1 MLSELIQFST
11 EKYTNVAVPGKKEE
25 VGAAGLGLRG
35 CPRLRVRALDD
46 DQSIRAILPV
56 FGKISANCC
65 SFAAVSAPI
74 FATKYAFC
82 SIFQNLPD
90 FQAEIFE
97 IWQYFAIFAT
107 FAKCLLKI
115 HENC

>member
-46 DQSIRAILPV
+46 DQSIRPIHQLRNL
-56 FGKISANCC
+56 GGEKCL
-65 SFAAVSAPI
+65 FAAEECIVFRPAPRS
-74 FATKYAFC
+74 K
-82 SIFQNLPD
+82 P
-90 FQAEIFE
+90 
-97 IWQYFAIFAT
+97 
-107 FAKCLLKI
+107 
-115 HENC
+115 